1 MTTEPSFADKTPLSV
16 YKEFFRKYFSFSG
29 RASRYDYWAFYFM
42 NFMVYLAFF
51 VLSFI
56 NGTFSILSTIYG
68 VFIIIPSL
76 ALGVRRL
83 HDINK
88 SGWYLLLLPL
98 AACLLFAVIAAVRT
112 AINYATGA
120 SAMGGTY
127 AVVYAILF
135 PLALYATFIYILYL
149 FSKKSVNEGNR
160 FGELAEAPEY
170 EGLSRKY
177 LIFGW
182 VMIVIFPILSVAF
195 ISAYSSSV
203 TSYKANKTV
212 DEVAM
217 MAINTRTAFSMQKGY
232 VGLNNKTAKMLE
244 IVPADM
250 YPNPEDARIIN
261 TFGGN
266 VDIYADGDSFFVRYN
281 RVPTAACKK
290 ITDFDFEGEGVI
302 NYKVNGVIN
311 GPCDCAEQGCVIEW
325 NFY

>member
-56 NGTFSILSTIYG
+56 NETFSILSTIYG

-76 ALGVRRL
+76 ALGIRRL

-88 SGWYLLLLPL
+88 SGWYLAIPL
-98 AACLLFAVIAAVRT
+98 AVCLLFAVIAAVR
-112 AINYATGA
+112 AAANYAAGAPATG
-120 SAMGGTY
+120 GFY
-127 AVVYAILF
+127 AVVYTILF
-135 PLALYATFIYILYL
+135 LVALYATFIYILYL
-149 FSKKSVNEGNR
+149 FSKKAVNEGNR
-160 FGELAEAPEY
+160 FGEVTEAPEY

-182 VMIVIFPILSVAF
+182 VMIIVFPILSVAI

-203 TSYKANKTV
+203 TTYKANKTL

-217 MAINTRTAFSMQKGY
+217 MVMNTRAAFSKQKGY

-250 YPNPEDARIIN
+250 YPNPEDACIIN
-261 TFGGN
+261 PFGGN
-266 VDIYADGDSFFVRYN
+266 VDIYADGDSFFIRYN

-290 ITDFDFEGEGVI
+290 ITGFDFEGEGFI

-311 GPCDCAEQGCVIEW
+311 GPCNCAEQGCVIEW

>member
-56 NGTFSILSTIYG
+56 NETFSILSTIYG

-88 SGWYLLLLPL
+88 SGWYLAIPL
-98 AACLLFAVIAAVRT
+98 AVCLLFAVIAAVR
-112 AINYATGA
+112 AAANYAAGAPATG
-120 SAMGGTY
+120 GFY
-127 AVVYAILF
+127 AVVYTILF
-135 PLALYATFIYILYL
+135 LVALYATFIYILYL
-149 FSKKSVNEGNR
+149 FSKKAVNEGNR
-160 FGELAEAPEY
+160 FGEVTEAPEY

-182 VMIVIFPILSVAF
+182 VMIIVFPILSVAI

-203 TSYKANKTV
+203 TTYKANKTL
-212 DEVAM
+212 DERIKLQQYEMTNYV
-217 MAINTRTAFSMQKGY
+217 NEFNGDLFDLYKQTRIQ
-232 VGLNNKTAKMLE
+232 
-244 IVPADM
+244 M
-250 YPNPEDARIIN
+250 YQRIIIQFLLEKYKDN
-261 TFGGN
+261 KLKLDDF
-266 VDIYADGDSFFVRYN
+266 I
-281 RVPTAACKK
+281 CK
-290 ITDFDFEGEGVI
+290 
-302 NYKVNGVIN
+302 NNS
-311 GPCDCAEQGCVIEW
+311 
-325 NFY
+325 